1 MKPIRW
7 ILKVLLVLLV
17 LAIFFSSL
25 LILLA
30 NPEPVAFATLIVAE
44 PFTAALGQWLL
55 LFFLAGIVLGGLFG
69 FVAGRLLL
77 YAKREKDKRKEVEAK
92 AKALEKEEA
101 RLLQQQAQLQ
111 QPIEAKLVEHNA

>member
-55 LFFLAGIVLGGLFG
+55 LFFLAGIVLGALFG
-69 FVAGRLLL
+69 FIAGRLLL
-77 YAKREKDKRKEVEAK
+77 YAKREQDKRKQVEAK

-111 QPIEAKLVEHNA
+111 QPLEAKLVEHNA

>member
-1 MKPIRW
+1 
-7 ILKVLLVLLV
+7 
-17 LAIFFSSL
+17 IFFSSL

-44 PFTAALGQWLL
+44 PFTAAFGQWLL
-55 LFFLAGIVLGGLFG
+55 LFFLAGIVLGALSG
-69 FVAGRLLL
+69 FIAGRMLL
-77 YAKREKDKRKEVEAK
+77 YAKRAKDKLKEVEAK